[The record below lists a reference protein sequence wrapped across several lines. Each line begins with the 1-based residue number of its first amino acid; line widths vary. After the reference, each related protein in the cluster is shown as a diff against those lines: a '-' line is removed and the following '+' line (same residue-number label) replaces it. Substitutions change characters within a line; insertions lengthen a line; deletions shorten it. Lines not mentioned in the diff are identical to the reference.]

1 MKTITIFLRKKSGS
15 ELCAKQYFVSMNGI
29 SLPAFPFEFSVET
42 VSNKVIDIKENQKM
56 PAKNNVRCKLSARV
70 FAIINRK
77 TPFVNTCK
85 FAS

>member
-1 MKTITIFLRKKSGS
+1 MS
-15 ELCAKQYFVSMNGI
+15 GI

-42 VSNKVIDIKENQKM
+42 VSNRAIDIKENQKM
-56 PAKNNVRCKLSARV
+56 PVINNVGCKQLTRV
-70 FAIINRK
+70 FVVINRK